1 MGVRWRLKK
10 QTIVLMHSLM
20 GQFDVLQALL
30 LLIQTKLMRQRVILI
45 EDVESF
51 EAALLFENLKSFIFG
66 GAGEHATS
74 RFVVRSV
81 VAILHE
87 SFAQHLMVVMR
98 WCTHQSIS
106 VRLIYQRTQ

>member
-10 QTIVLMHSLM
+10 HTIVRMHSLV

-30 LLIQTKLMRQRVILI
+30 LLIQTKLVRQRVILI

-51 EAALLFENLKSFIFG
+51 ETTFLFEHLKSFVFG

-74 RFVVRSV
+74 RFVVRSAI
-81 VAILHE
+81 AILHE
-87 SFAQHLMVVMR
+87 SLAQHLVVVMWR
-98 WCTHQSIS
+98 GTHQGIS